1 MNKDLSLFMRSHGI
15 SSLRQHDYITSEWK
29 PNPIILEE
37 SKLNMTAVDVFS
49 RLMADRIIMLGSD
62 IYEDISNVIVSQ
74 LLWLN
79 TQSNDRITL
88 YINSPGGSVTNGM
101 AIYDTMQLI
110 KSPVSTIC
118 CGYAASMAAVIL
130 AGGEKGFRGSLK
142 HSDIMIHQPSG
153 GQIGQASDIEIASR
167 MIQRTKDML
176 YGVLAEDTG
185 KDIEQIRKDADRDYW
200 MTPYEAKDYGIIDE
214 VFEKRAIL

>member
-1 MNKDLSLFMRSHGI
+1 
-15 SSLRQHDYITSEWK
+15 
-29 PNPIILEE
+29 
-37 SKLNMTAVDVFS
+37 
-49 RLMADRIIMLGSD
+49 
-62 IYEDISNVIVSQ
+62 
-74 LLWLN
+74 
-79 TQSNDRITL
+79 
-88 YINSPGGSVTNGM
+88 
-101 AIYDTMQLI
+101 
-110 KSPVSTIC
+110 
-118 CGYAASMAAVIL
+118 
-130 AGGEKGFRGSLK
+130 
-142 HSDIMIHQPSG
+142 MIHQPSG